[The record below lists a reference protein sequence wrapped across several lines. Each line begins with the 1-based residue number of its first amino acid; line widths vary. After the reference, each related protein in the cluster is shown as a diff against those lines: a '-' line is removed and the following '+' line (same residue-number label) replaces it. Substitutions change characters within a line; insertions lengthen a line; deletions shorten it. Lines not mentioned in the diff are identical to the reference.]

1 MVITQSG
8 AAKWVAM
15 DVEHAK
21 SKEVVFVKAAV
32 NVRQD
37 LMALLTKRLLPG
49 TG

>member
-21 SKEVVFVKAAV
+21 SKEVVFVKAV
-32 NVRQD
+32 DVRQD